1 VLHAYID
8 ESGGRAVSAKSTDY
22 FVLAAVVIDDADLP
36 AARATLAK
44 MRSDLGRRPGDTLS
58 WKNIKSHSQ
67 RLRAAQLLAAGPLTI
82 SAVVVCKRHL
92 VGHLPTEGHAYLY
105 TVRFL
110 LERLSWLARDRMAEV
125 DYTLAMITRFK
136 LSTLRSY
143 EARLRSNP
151 ACSIAW
157 GSVPRPGKID
167 QPNRE
172 EFLQLGDLAASAIGK
187 AFELD
192 SFGNTERRYL
202 QELVPRLYRRGSSAT
217 SLTSYG
223 LKMHP
228 WNAGCQTAHP
238 WVATL

>member
-1 VLHAYID
+1 MVKGRLLDMDPEAAIAGEQKELSGAQPLTMALDVLPTQRVPWPTSHGA
-8 ESGGRAVSAKSTDY
+8 
-22 FVLAAVVIDDADLP
+22 LP
-36 AARATLAK
+36 ARTPVVAGARPN
-44 MRSDLGRRPGDTLS
+44 GRGR
-58 WKNIKSHSQ
+58 
-67 RLRAAQLLAAGPLTI
+67 
-82 SAVVVCKRHL
+82 
-92 VGHLPTEGHAYLY
+92 
-105 TVRFL
+105 
-110 LERLSWLARDRMAEV
+110 
-125 DYTLAMITRFK
+125 YTLAMITRFK

-143 EARLRSNP
+143 EARLRSDP

-157 GSVPRPGKID
+157 ESVPRSGKID

-202 QELVPRLYRRGSSAT
+202 QELVARLYRRGSSAT
-217 SLTSYG
+217 PLTSYG